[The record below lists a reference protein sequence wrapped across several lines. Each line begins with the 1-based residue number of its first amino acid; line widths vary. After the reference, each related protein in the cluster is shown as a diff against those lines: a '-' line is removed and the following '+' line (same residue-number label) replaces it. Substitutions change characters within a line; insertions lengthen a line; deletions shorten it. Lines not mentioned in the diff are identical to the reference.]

1 MHQNLKTMIE
11 LTLNTPASE
20 GKELAIRVKK
30 RRLALHLTQ
39 AELAQRAGMPLPT
52 YRRFEQTAQ
61 ISLQGLLSVASA
73 LNALDD
79 FHSLFASNTWNTMDE
94 MLAEAQSKK
103 RTH

>member
-1 MHQNLKTMIE
+1 MIE

-20 GKELAIRVKK
+20 AKELASRVKK
-30 RRLALHLTQ
+30 RRLALHMTQ
-39 AELAQRAGMPLPT
+39 VELAQRAGMPLPT

-61 ISLQGLLSVASA
+61 ISLQGLLAVASA

-79 FHSLFASNTWNTMDE
+79 FHSLFASNTWSTMDE
-94 MLAEAQSKK
+94 MLAESKK

>member
-1 MHQNLKTMIE
+1 MIE

-20 GKELAIRVKK
+20 AKELASRVKK
-30 RRLALHLTQ
+30 RRLALHMTQ

-61 ISLQGLLSVASA
+61 ISLQGLLAVASA
-73 LNALDD
+73 LNALED
-79 FHSLFASNTWNTMDE
+79 FHSLFASNTWSTMDE
-94 MLAEAQSKK
+94 MLAESKK

>member
-1 MHQNLKTMIE
+1 MIE

-20 GKELAIRVKK
+20 AKELASRVKK
-30 RRLALHLTQ
+30 RRLALHMTQ
-39 AELAQRAGMPLPT
+39 AELAQRASMPLPT

-61 ISLQGLLSVASA
+61 ISLQGLLAVASA

-79 FHSLFASNTWNTMDE
+79 FHSLFASNTWSTMDE
-94 MLAEAQSKK
+94 MLAESKK